1 MSVFAE
7 IDIDQGGTIDQEEI
21 YDALQEAGVE
31 ISEEGV
37 ETLFNMIDED
47 GSGEIDQDEWKE
59 AVNFYL
65 ELKEEEK
72 EMARQK
78 KDNANVQKSLRAMKL
93 AQLGLSTKAM
103 KEKKS
108 KMKGVM
114 GFLSPSSSNVF
125 NTDNNSPKAK
135 QLLSERGSFP
145 SSQAKSIRFEDEQ
158 TVAKTKGNE
167 MERSDILR
175 SSVNS
180 SSNDSNEPISF

>member
-78 KDNANVQKSLRAMKL
+78 KDDSIVKDRLRAQKL
-93 AQLGLSTKAM
+93 AKLGA
-103 KEKKS
+103 
-108 KMKGVM
+108 
-114 GFLSPSSSNVF
+114 
-125 NTDNNSPKAK
+125 
-135 QLLSERGSFP
+135 
-145 SSQAKSIRFEDEQ
+145 QAKASKQ
-158 TVAKTKGNE
+158 K
-167 MERSDILR
+167 
-175 SSVNS
+175 
-180 SSNDSNEPISF
+180 

>member
-1 MSVFAE
+1 MFDKIASHYELETVEHFVSVFAE

-21 YDALQEAGVE
+21 FDALQEAGVE

-78 KDNANVQKSLRAMKL
+78 KDDSIVKDRLRAQKL
-93 AQLGLSTKAM
+93 AKLGA
-103 KEKKS
+103 
-108 KMKGVM
+108 
-114 GFLSPSSSNVF
+114 
-125 NTDNNSPKAK
+125 
-135 QLLSERGSFP
+135 
-145 SSQAKSIRFEDEQ
+145 QAKASKQ
-158 TVAKTKGNE
+158 K
-167 MERSDILR
+167 
-175 SSVNS
+175 
-180 SSNDSNEPISF
+180 

>member
-1 MSVFAE
+1 MFDKIASHYELETVEHFVSVFAE

-21 YDALQEAGVE
+21 FDALQEAGVE

-78 KDNANVQKSLRAMKL
+78 KDDSIVKDRLRAQKLAKLGAQAGNSNVQITYDSRVAEMKIR
-93 AQLGLSTKAM
+93 K
-103 KEKKS
+103 
-108 KMKGVM
+108 
-114 GFLSPSSSNVF
+114 
-125 NTDNNSPKAK
+125 K
-135 QLLSERGSFP
+135 QLR
-145 SSQAKSIRFEDEQ
+145 
-158 TVAKTKGNE
+158 
-167 MERSDILR
+167 
-175 SSVNS
+175 
-180 SSNDSNEPISF
+180 